1 MRKTITG
8 AVAVLVVLLGAGRLA
23 RVASAHDAEVTI
35 ADFSFNPAEVRTGDH
50 GTVTWTNTDPVV
62 HTVTSVDGLFDGGR
76 LGTGETFVLDVTTLA
91 PGEYRYMCRI
101 HQDMRGMI
109 VVMEAEEE

>member
-1 MRKTITG
+1 MRTTIAG
-8 AVAVLVVLLGAGRLA
+8 AVAALVVLLGAGTLG

-35 ADFSFNPAEVRTGDH
+35 ADFAFNPAEVRTGDH

-91 PGEYRYMCRI
+91 PGEYRYMCQI
-101 HQDMRGMI
+101 HQDMRGVI
-109 VVMEAEEE
+109 VVTEAEEE